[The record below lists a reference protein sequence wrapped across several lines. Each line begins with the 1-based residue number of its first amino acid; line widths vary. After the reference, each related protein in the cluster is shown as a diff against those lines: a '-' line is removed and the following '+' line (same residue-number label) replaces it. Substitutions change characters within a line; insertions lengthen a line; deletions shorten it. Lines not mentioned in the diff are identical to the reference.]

1 MGDGKS
7 PNHVIETTSFQREDS
22 MNHGLHLNSLGKKKL
37 TLLIA
42 KILGDKNVSGTST
55 IPVITSAGASPFISL
70 RQKHKSA

>member
-42 KILGDKNVSGTST
+42 KCLVDNLCQVLAIYLLS
-55 IPVITSAGASPFISL
+55 PV
-70 RQKHKSA
+70 QKPPLV